1 MCYYTNTVQVHQL
14 RVLQCYPKLEVEAF
28 LQFLAV
34 TSYTDH
40 PTHPPAWTTSKVS
53 LKLQN
58 YQKFQK
64 HLLHKKI
71 YAAQIAQDFWTYFAR
86 VAFREGIAVSL
97 TSTIQNVNMCDQSN
111 MFEGKMLRCKWIT
124 FDNCRVVISLV
135 LNSTLAISIF
145 TSTSELDTSRFGF
158 HTGSMSMTMV
168 LTINHNDDIRS
179 LSLWLWQFRRID
191 DGQWHSFHT
200 ERSKQWGKV
209 EKH

>member
-1 MCYYTNTVQVHQL
+1 MFSYCKCNSCLSYNTLVV
-14 RVLQCYPKLEVEAF
+14 EVP

-40 PTHPPAWTTSKVS
+40 PTHPPAWATSKVS

-71 YAAQIAQDFWTYFAR
+71 SAVQIAQNFWTHFAR

-111 MFEGKMLRCKWIT
+111 MFEGKILRHKCIT
-124 FDNCRVVISLV
+124 FDNRRVVISLA

-145 TSTSELDTSRFGF
+145 ISTSEPDTSRFVC
-158 HTGSMSMTMV
+158 HTGLMSMTMV
-168 LTINHNDDIRS
+168 STINHNDDIRS
-179 LSLWLWQFRRID
+179 LSL
-191 DGQWHSFHT
+191 
-200 ERSKQWGKV
+200 
-209 EKH
+209 